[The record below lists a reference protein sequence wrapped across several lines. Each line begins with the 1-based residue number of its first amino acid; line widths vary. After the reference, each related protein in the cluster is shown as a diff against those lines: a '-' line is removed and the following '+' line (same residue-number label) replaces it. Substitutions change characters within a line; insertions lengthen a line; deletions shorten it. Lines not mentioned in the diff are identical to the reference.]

1 MIIATLT
8 KRTERTDYLKWLEN
22 ITDPND
28 LDDFFKNVYKSVKMV
43 GKTESNG
50 EGVVDFMFDE
60 QEIVPD
66 NTKQQK
72 KEKKKTIVEID
83 AVKATN
89 SLF

>member
-1 MIIATLT
+1 MKVETI
-8 KRTERTDYLKWLEN
+8 KLKICLKD
-22 ITDPND
+22 I
-28 LDDFFKNVYKSVKMV
+28 KNVYKSVKMV
-43 GKTESNG
+43 GKTEANG